1 MARKLRCPDSFGFDW
16 RVEVPDYYAR
26 RVNSFLNRF
35 DVNTKNRFGQ
45 TLLMLLVNKGIEELV
60 QLVIS
65 KGANVNEA
73 DKRGVTP
80 LMIAV
85 GANDKSIYQAL
96 LSKNADIMAE
106 DKFDRSVLIWA
117 IENRSDEEIIKDL
130 IDRGAQIN
138 PTYKK
143 GFFFLNK
150 KRITPLMAAVR
161 SGNEKIVKML
171 IERGADVTL
180 KDRLGKKGRTA
191 LDFAYALPIFQNNT
205 KDIVDIL
212 SKAPQIR
219 AEYLEKHPEE
229 KDRHSHEF
237 YRGHGRE

>member
-1 MARKLRCPDSFGFDW
+1 MLRWADIKAFSYRLIKKITGENKMARKLRCPDSFGFDW

-85 GANDKSIYQAL
+85 GANDKSA
-96 LSKNADIMAE
+96 
-106 DKFDRSVLIWA
+106 
-117 IENRSDEEIIKDL
+117 
-130 IDRGAQIN
+130 
-138 PTYKK
+138 
-143 GFFFLNK
+143 
-150 KRITPLMAAVR
+150 
-161 SGNEKIVKML
+161 
-171 IERGADVTL
+171 
-180 KDRLGKKGRTA
+180 
-191 LDFAYALPIFQNNT
+191 
-205 KDIVDIL
+205 
-212 SKAPQIR
+212 
-219 AEYLEKHPEE
+219 
-229 KDRHSHEF
+229 
-237 YRGHGRE
+237 